1 MATPS
6 VNQAP
11 DQPSSKPHWIANVS
25 AYASILC
32 SIAFWVGFVL
42 SHFPTKIRFNFDGF
56 NWLKIMAGTIALA
69 ALAALLH
76 ARLSK
81 VALAVAL
88 LTAFFVMY
96 IMGG

>member
-11 DQPSSKPHWIANVS
+11 DQPSSRPHWLANVT

-32 SIAFWVGFVL
+32 SIAFWAGFVL
-42 SHFPTKIRFNFDGF
+42 NHFPTKIRFNFDGF
-56 NWLKIMAGTIALA
+56 NWLRFMAGTIALA
-69 ALAALLH
+69 ALATLLH

-81 VALAVAL
+81 VALGVAL

-96 IMGG
+96 LMGG